1 MPWDVRTRRDQ
12 VRFTVGMSLAV
23 LAVSTALRPLMLP
36 PELVAPTLV
45 PGAAMA
51 VMIAAPIGW
60 TVAWRLRAVQEL
72 SARLEHALHHDLL
85 TGVRTRAS
93 FHEAVATLEGQ
104 PCAVIVADIDHFKG
118 FNDCHGHFA
127 GDQALRQFA
136 TILASNC
143 RGTDLVARFGGEE
156 FVIVLRGAGMEQ
168 GFTVA
173 DRLAERV
180 RSSAIYVG
188 ECSLSLTA
196 SFGVAP
202 LPAGGNM
209 DKAIEQAD
217 RALYQAKH
225 AGRDRVCRYH
235 PGLEGSATL
244 REVS

>member
-1 MPWDVRTRRDQ
+1 MLWQVQTRGDQ
-12 VRFTVGMSLAV
+12 IRFTVAMALIV
-23 LAVSTALRPLMLP
+23 LAISTALRPLMLP
-36 PELVAPTLV
+36 PELVAPTLF
-45 PGAAMA
+45 PGSVMA
-51 VMIAAPIGW
+51 IMIAAPIGW
-60 TVAWRLRAVQEL
+60 IVARRLRAVHDL

-93 FHEAVATLEGQ
+93 FHEAVAALEGQ

-156 FVIVLRGAGMEQ
+156 FVIVLPGVDMKQ
-168 GFTVA
+168 GGRIA
-173 DRLAERV
+173 DRLADRV

-188 ECSLSLTA
+188 ERSLSLTA

-202 LPAGGNM
+202 VQAGGDM
-209 DKAIEQAD
+209 DQAIQQAD

-235 PGLEGSATL
+235 PGLDGPATL

>member
-1 MPWDVRTRRDQ
+1 
-12 VRFTVGMSLAV
+12 
-23 LAVSTALRPLMLP
+23 
-36 PELVAPTLV
+36 
-45 PGAAMA
+45 MA

-60 TVAWRLRAVQEL
+60 IVARRLRAVQEL

-93 FHEAVATLEGQ
+93 FHEAVAALKGQ

-156 FVIVLRGAGMEQ
+156 FVIVLPGASIEQ
-168 GFTVA
+168 GGAVA
-173 DRLAERV
+173 DRLADRV
-180 RSSAIYVG
+180 RESPIYVG
-188 ECSLSLTA
+188 ERSLSLTA
-196 SFGVAP
+196 SFGVGSLQP
-202 LPAGGNM
+202 GGDM
-209 DKAIEQAD
+209 DQAIEQAD

-235 PGLEGSATL
+235 TGLEGPATL

>member
-1 MPWDVRTRRDQ
+1 MPWQVRTRRDQ

-23 LAVSTALRPLMLP
+23 LTISAALRRLMLP
-36 PELVAPTLV
+36 PELLAPTLL

-51 VMIAAPIGW
+51 VMIAAPMAWI
-60 TVAWRLRAVQEL
+60 VARRLRAVHDL

-93 FHEAVATLEGQ
+93 FHEAVAALKGQ

-156 FVIVLRGAGMEQ
+156 FVIALPGAGADE
-168 GFTVA
+168 GLAVA
-173 DRLAERV
+173 ERLAARV
-180 RSSAIYVG
+180 RESPIYVG
-188 ECSLSLTA
+188 AGSLSLTA

-209 DKAIEQAD
+209 DQTIEQAD

-235 PGLEGSATL
+235 PGLEGPATL

>member
-1 MPWDVRTRRDQ
+1 MPWQVRTRMDQ
-12 VRFTVGMSLAV
+12 IRFTLAMSLIV
-23 LAVSTALRPLMLP
+23 LVISAALRPLMLP

-60 TVAWRLRAVQEL
+60 ITAWRLRAVHDL

-93 FHEAVATLEGQ
+93 FYDAVRALEGQ
-104 PCAVIVADIDHFKG
+104 PCVVIVADIDHFKG

-156 FVIVLRGAGMEQ
+156 FVIVLPGAGMEQ

-188 ECSLSLTA
+188 ERSLSLTA

-209 DKAIEQAD
+209 DQAIEQAD

-235 PGLEGSATL
+235 TGLKGPATL

>member
-1 MPWDVRTRRDQ
+1 MPWQVRTRKDQ
-12 VRFTVGMSLAV
+12 IRFTVVMSLIV
-23 LAVSTALRPLMLP
+23 LAISAGLRPLMLP
-36 PELVAPTLV
+36 PELAIPTLV

-60 TVAWRLRAVQEL
+60 IIARRLRVVHDL
-72 SARLEHALHHDLL
+72 SARLEHALNHDLL

-93 FHEAVATLEGQ
+93 FYQAVRALDGQ
-104 PCAVIVADIDHFKG
+104 PCAVIVVDIDHFKG

-136 TILASNC
+136 TLLASNC
-143 RGTDLVARFGGEE
+143 RGGDLVARFGGEE
-156 FVIVLRGAGMEQ
+156 FVIVLRGSGAEQ
-168 GFTVA
+168 GRAIA

-180 RSSAIYVG
+180 RASPIYVG
-188 ECSLSLTA
+188 ERSLSLTA

-202 LPAGGNM
+202 LQAGGDM
-209 DKAIEQAD
+209 DQAIEQAD

>member
-1 MPWDVRTRRDQ
+1 
-12 VRFTVGMSLAV
+12 MSLAV

-209 DKAIEQAD
+209 DQAIEQAD

>member
-1 MPWDVRTRRDQ
+1 MPWQVRTRGDQ
-12 VRFTVGMSLAV
+12 IRFTVAVSLIV
-23 LAVSTALRPLMLP
+23 LAISAALRPLMLP
-36 PELVAPTLV
+36 PELVAPTLL

-60 TVAWRLRAVQEL
+60 IIARRLQAVHDL

-93 FHEAVATLEGQ
+93 FHEAVAAIEGQ

-143 RGTDLVARFGGEE
+143 RGEDLVARFGGEE

-168 GFTVA
+168 GLVVAERLA
-173 DRLAERV
+173 DRV
-180 RSSAIYVG
+180 RASPIYVG
-188 ECSLSLTA
+188 ERSLSLTA
-196 SFGVAP
+196 SFGVAMWTP
-202 LPAGGNM
+202 GGDM
-209 DKAIEQAD
+209 DHAIQHAD
-217 RALYQAKH
+217 RALYQAKDS
-225 AGRDRVCRYH
+225 GRDRVCRYH
-235 PGLEGSATL
+235 TGLEGPATL

>member
-1 MPWDVRTRRDQ
+1 MPWQVRTRGDQ
-12 VRFTVGMSLAV
+12 IRFTVAMSLIV
-23 LAVSTALRPLMLP
+23 LAISAALRTLMLP

-60 TVAWRLRAVQEL
+60 ITAWRLRAVHDL

-93 FHEAVATLEGQ
+93 FYAAVRALEGQ
-104 PCAVIVADIDHFKG
+104 PCVVIVADIDHFKG

-136 TILASNC
+136 TILACNC
-143 RGTDLVARFGGEE
+143 RGGDLVARFGGEE

-168 GFTVA
+168 GLTVA
-173 DRLAERV
+173 ERLADRV
-180 RSSAIYVG
+180 RSSAVYVG
-188 ECSLSLTA
+188 ERSLSLTA

-209 DKAIEQAD
+209 DQAIEQAD
-217 RALYQAKH
+217 RALYQAKNS
-225 AGRDRVCRYH
+225 GRDRVCCH
-235 PGLEGSATL
+235 HTGPEGAAPLQAAS
-244 REVS
+244 

>member
-1 MPWDVRTRRDQ
+1 MPWDVRTRLDQ
-12 VRFTVGMSLAV
+12 IRFTLVVSLIV
-23 LAVSTALRPLMLP
+23 LAASGVLRALMLP
-36 PELVAPTLV
+36 PELAIPTLV
-45 PGAAMA
+45 SGAAMA
-51 VMIAAPIGW
+51 VMI
-60 TVAWRLRAVQEL
+60 
-72 SARLEHALHHDLL
+72 SARLEYALHHDLL

-93 FHEAVATLEGQ
+93 FYEAVRALDGQ
-104 PCAVIVADIDHFKG
+104 PCAVIVVDIDHFKG

-136 TILASNC
+136 TILACNC
-143 RGTDLVARFGGEE
+143 RGGDLVARFGGEE

-209 DKAIEQAD
+209 DQAIEQAD